1 MPRVG
6 VNGVELHYEEQGE
19 ETPVLGVHG
28 TPGAAILWADAAK
41 ELALHGRCIIYDRR
55 GFHRSA
61 PPVPFRTLDLVD
73 HVDDAAA
80 LLAALHAG
88 PAVVIGHGTGGL
100 IAIELTRRFPDKV
113 KSLVLLEPAL
123 FTIDPAAEAWA
134 RDLRRKVLER
144 SAARPELLAE
154 TMIREALGNGSW
166 ETLPD
171 ELQQTVGGTGHAVL
185 AEIRGHRMDLSE
197 DAGAGRR
204 RTGRR
209 TPANSDRVRPRLPR
223 GLPAGQ
229 RPAVGRFA
237 LHPDG
242 PGPRRTFH
250 RPRLSGRPGLR
261 GPCRH
266 RPRRL
271 GLAGPSAVRGSTQTS
286 LPGGKQEC

>member
-1 MPRVG
+1 MPRVS

-19 ETPVLGVHG
+19 GTPVLGVHG

-123 FTIDPAAEAWA
+123 FTIDPVAEAWA

-154 TMIREALGNGSW
+154 TMIREALGDGSW

-171 ELQQTVGGTGHAVL
+171 ELKQTVGGTGHAVL

-197 DAGAGRR
+197 DALELDEDALAGVRRLTLIVSAQDSPGAY
-204 RTGRR
+204 
-209 TPANSDRVRPRLPR
+209 RLVN
-223 GLPAGQ
+223 A
-229 RPAVGRFA
+229 
-237 LHPDG
+237 
-242 PGPRRTFH
+242 
-250 RPRLSGRPGLR
+250 RLSGALPFTRTVL
-261 GPCRH
+261 
-266 RPRRL
+266 
-271 GLAGPSAVRGSTQTS
+271 V
-286 LPGGKQEC
+286 PGGHLINPAHPAVLDFVDRVATGPDAWA